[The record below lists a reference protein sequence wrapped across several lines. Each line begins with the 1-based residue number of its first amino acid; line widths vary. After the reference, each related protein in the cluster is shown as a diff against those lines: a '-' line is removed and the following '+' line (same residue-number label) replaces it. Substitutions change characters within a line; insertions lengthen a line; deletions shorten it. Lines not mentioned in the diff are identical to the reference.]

1 MNTVPVASPH
11 TPRWPSLVT
20 RLGLWL
26 LAAGVLLV
34 AVSGP
39 LYRLGIANLGLA
51 LLLLPVGFVV
61 TVIGT
66 VLAII
71 GVLGGTAKHASIPG
85 TAAAIGI
92 VVGLALI
99 AYMLHWVSR
108 ARSTPPIHDVSTDL
122 ADPPAFVAVLP
133 LRASAHAV
141 NSSQYIRQVHAGGG
155 RIIDVPALQRQ
166 YFPDLRSLQ
175 LPLSPAQA
183 LEKARRVAGEMQW
196 QIDAYD
202 PAAGRL
208 EATAQTAFFGFK
220 DDVVVRVRPGASGS
234 GSLVDIRSDSR
245 VGFGDVGTNA
255 MRIRSFLKRMAE
267 H

>member
-1 MNTVPVASPH
+1 MSTAPLISPPA
-11 TPRWPSLVT
+11 PRWPSLVT
-20 RLGLWL
+20 RSGLWL
-26 LAAGVLLV
+26 LLAGVLLI

-51 LLLLPVGFVV
+51 LLLLPIGFFI

-66 VLAII
+66 AVMII
-71 GVLGGTAKHASIPG
+71 GVLGGTAKHASVPG

-92 VVGLALI
+92 VVGLILI
-99 AYMLHWVSR
+99 GYMLHWVSR

-141 NSSQYIRQVHAGGG
+141 NSPQYIRQVHARGG

-166 YFPDLRSLQ
+166 YFPDLQPLELS
-175 LPLSPAQA
+175 LSPAQA
-183 LEKARRVAGEMQW
+183 LKKARRVAGEMHW

-220 DDVVVRVRPGASGS
+220 DDVVVRVRLGTSGS
-234 GSLVDIRSDSR
+234 GSRVDARSDSR

-255 MRIRSFLKRMAE
+255 MRLHAFLERMAE

>member
-1 MNTVPVASPH
+1 MNTPPFASPPA
-11 TPRWPSLVT
+11 PRWPSLVT
-20 RLGLWL
+20 RSGLWI

-39 LYRLGIANLGLA
+39 LYRLGIVGLGLG
-51 LLLLPVGFVV
+51 LLMLPIGFFA

-66 VLAII
+66 AVAIVGALAGTTKHSSVPGKAAVVGII
-71 GVLGGTAKHASIPG
+71 
-85 TAAAIGI
+85 
-92 VVGLALI
+92 VGLALI
-99 AYMLHWVSR
+99 GYMLHWVSR
-108 ARSTPPIHDVSTDL
+108 ARSTPPIHDVTTDI

-141 NSSQYIRQVHAGGG
+141 NSSEYIRQVHGRGGT
-155 RIIDVPALQRQ
+155 IIDVPALQRQ
-166 YFPDLRSLQ
+166 YFPDVKPLQ

-183 LEKARRVAGEMQW
+183 LNKARRVAGEMHW

-202 PAAGRL
+202 AAAGRL

-220 DDVVVRVRPGASGS
+220 DDVVVRVRPSDGGS
-234 GSLVDIRSDSR
+234 RVDIRSDSR

-255 MRIRSFLKRMAE
+255 MRIRAFLKRMAE

>member
-1 MNTVPVASPH
+1 MNTAPIASVQA
-11 TPRWPSLVT
+11 PRWPSLVT
-20 RLGLWL
+20 RSGLWI
-26 LAAGVLLV
+26 LAAGVLLI

-39 LYRLGIANLGLA
+39 LYRLGIAGLGLA
-51 LLLLPVGFVV
+51 LLLLPVGFLATVV
-61 TVIGT
+61 GT
-66 VLAII
+66 ATAII
-71 GVLGGTAKHASIPG
+71 GVLGGSAKHSSVPG

-99 AYMLHWVSR
+99 GYMLHWVSR
-108 ARSTPPIHDVSTDL
+108 VRSTPPIHDVTTDL

-133 LRASAHAV
+133 LRAKAHAV
-141 NSSQYIRQVHAGGG
+141 NSSQYIRQVHARGG

-166 YFPDLRSLQ
+166 YFPDVQPLELA
-175 LPLSPAQA
+175 LSPAQA
-183 LEKARRVAGEMQW
+183 LSKARRVAGEMHW

-202 PAAGRL
+202 PATGRL

-220 DDVVVRVRPGASGS
+220 DDVVVRVRPSGS
-234 GSLVDIRSDSR
+234 GSRVDVRSDSR

-255 MRIRSFLKRMAE
+255 MRIHAFLTRMAE

>member
-1 MNTVPVASPH
+1 MNTAPFASP
-11 TPRWPSLVT
+11 PRWPSLVT
-20 RLGLWL
+20 RTGLWIL
-26 LAAGVLLV
+26 LAGVLLV

-39 LYRLGIANLGLA
+39 IHRLGIADLGLA
-51 LLLLPVGFVV
+51 LLLLPIGFFA

-66 VLAII
+66 AIAII
-71 GVLGGTAKHASIPG
+71 GVLGGTAQHSSVPG

-92 VVGLALI
+92 VVGLILI
-99 AYMLHWVSR
+99 GYMLHWVSR

-141 NSSQYIRQVHAGGG
+141 NSSQYIRQVHARGG

-166 YFPDLRSLQ
+166 YFPDLRPLQ
-175 LPLSPAQA
+175 LPISPAQA
-183 LEKARRVAGEMQW
+183 LKKARSVAGEMHW

-208 EATAQTAFFGFK
+208 EATAQTAFFDFK
-220 DDVVVRVRPGASGS
+220 DDVVVRVLPSGN
-234 GSLVDIRSDSR
+234 GSRVDIRSDSR

-255 MRIRSFLKRMAE
+255 MRIRAFLKRMAE